1 MASRYWVGGTASWNG
16 TAGSKWALTSG
27 GAGGQ
32 AEPTSADDVFLDANS
47 GANVVTID
55 TTTAVCKSLTC
66 TGFTGTLAGST
77 AMDIYGSVLAVAG
90 MTWSWSG
97 TITAALTAGTAT
109 LTSAG
114 KTLCGA
120 LTMNGAGGTLT
131 FADAFV
137 TTGTCTLTAGTW
149 NDGNVNLTMAAW
161 VAGTGTATRVQT
173 FGTANFWYVTG
184 AGTCWTA
191 GGTGYSNNA
200 NVDLIRSTVVFSYS
214 GSSARTVS
222 SNEATIPQ
230 VKVTGGSGTF
240 LWSSSSNSCLL
251 NGNADFTGYSGAMT
265 FSGTLRSWS
274 IVNVILDSAATYAQT
289 GGGTFLCAGDITT
302 NGVVI
307 PGDINACVYN
317 TRLLDNLSLTGT
329 LYLGWDYAALGGSL
343 NGNGFNV
350 SCLKFSSSA
359 TYTRTLTMGSGTWT
373 LTSTAATTVWNMAV
387 TTGLTLNA
395 NTATIDLTG
404 VTANTRTI
412 TSNSVL
418 MPKLKI
424 SAGSG
429 AVTCTNGNYAGIEM
443 TAGYTG
449 TFANQTISFRGDV
462 TLGAN
467 ATYTAG
473 ANAWTYVGTSGTCLW
488 NSNGKTVDWPIT
500 VNGIGG
506 TLQQAANLAMGA
518 TRTLTLTRGT
528 FNSAGYTNN
537 VTAVLMNG
545 TAGTT
550 TLSSGATSWACNLT
564 CNGAGGTLTFGDAFI
579 TTGTLTH
586 TLGTITQSYYI
597 SVSALLATTSGTRV
611 MNYAA
616 SSATYF
622 DITGSGTILNVL
634 GTGYTCNHT
643 ARAAADPSFA
653 GLATMRFTYSGS
665 SSRLV
670 TFDSVNQ
677 AKPIPNMAVTAGSG
691 LFTCGSSQPA
701 SDALGVC
708 CFNLDWTGFSG
719 TYTST
724 ASGISMTTLGS
735 VAGNVTW
742 SPTMTITA
750 SSGGFH
756 WGYSLAAWGAVL
768 AGSYTWTSNG
778 KVLPVGTS
786 DTYAFTIMGTTGGT
800 YTFADSFSTTG
811 TINTYMSP
819 WTSTFAGTL
828 VTASSLTCAK
838 FLNSNSATRTITMG
852 SGTWT
857 LTSTAATT
865 VWNMATTTGLTLNPG
880 TATIDLTGV
889 TTNVRTITA
898 NSVLLPTIKISGGTG
913 AGSVTLTNVNCAG
926 LTFANTYACT
936 GFANQTVT
944 IRGPVTL
951 SNHASFAL
959 TAGANAWTLAST
971 SGSNAFTSQGKTC
984 DFPITVNG
992 VGGTHAFAD
1001 AFVHGITRTL
1011 TLTNGT
1017 LGFGTGLTHTLGF
1030 LASSNANVRT
1040 IDTGTSTLN
1049 FPTTGVCWDTSTS
1062 TNLTLTGT
1070 GTIKLTNSSGT
1081 ARSITAGTKRL
1092 PSLWVS
1098 AGTSTTTLTNVTGCI
1113 DLNMTGMGAGTI
1125 AAGSAAFAIGGSVTF
1140 VAAGTWS
1147 YTGAL
1152 TFDATSTG
1160 KTITSAGK
1168 AWTSGTVT
1176 FSGSGGG
1183 WTFQD
1188 APNAF
1193 TSGNALTV
1201 AVGHLNTGGFAV
1213 STPALVFS
1221 GSGVR
1226 ELTLGASTVTLTGT
1240 GTILDASGTNQTVN
1254 AGTSTLDCTDGTSTP
1269 KTLRTGGKVLA
1280 LVRVKKSTTNVF
1292 NFRDGGTMN
1301 LALAA

>member
-1 MASRYWVGGTASWNG
+1 MASRYAVAAGNWNDTAVWSATDGGAPGASFPVDGDAVSLTA
-16 TAGSKWALTSG
+16 TSG
-27 GAGGQ
+27 AITVTVNVSS
-32 AEPTSADDVFLDANS
+32 AATSIDA
-47 GANVVTID
+47 
-55 TTTAVCKSLTC
+55 
-66 TGFTGTLAGST
+66 TGFTGTFTGSS
-77 AMDIYGSVLAVAG
+77 ALQLKGNCKAVAG
-90 MTWSWSG
+90 CTWTYTG
-97 TITAALTAGTAT
+97 TLTSAIAAGTAT
-109 LTSAG
+109 LTSGG

-120 LTMNGAGGTLT
+120 LTQNGAGTLT

-161 VAGTGTATRVQT
+161 SSTVAAGCLMV
-173 FGTANFWYVTG
+173 FGSTNTWTISG
-184 AGTCWTA
+184 SGTCYDDVFRASGNSA
-191 GGTGYSNNA
+191 GNGCTI
-200 NVDLIRSTVVFSYS
+200 DFTYS
-214 GSSARTVS
+214 GGSARTVR
-222 SNEATIPQ
+222 TGGGVFLPK
-230 VKVTGGSGTF
+230 VKVSAGSGTF
-240 LWSSSSNSCLL
+240 LFDRVADVYSCPC
-251 NGNADFTGYSGAMT
+251 NGLDFTGYSGTCT
-265 FSGTLRSWS
+265 FNGTGAVNGAFDIYGGSLTLSPTATYVQSGGGVGYIRGGTLTSNGATLPGPINLLAPTLADAL
-274 IVNVILDSAATYAQT
+274 IVAGALTQGGT
-289 GGGTFLCAGDITT
+289 GGGSFNANNQNVTCSTFGSSYTT
-302 NGVVI
+302 
-307 PGDINACVYN
+307 
-317 TRLLDNLSLTGT
+317 
-329 LYLGWDYAALGGSL
+329 
-343 NGNGFNV
+343 
-350 SCLKFSSSA
+350 
-359 TYTRTLTMGSGTWT
+359 TRTITMGSGTWT
-373 LTSTAATTVWNMAV
+373 LTSTAATTVWNMAT
-387 TTGLTLNA
+387 TTGLTLNPG
-395 NTATIDLTG
+395 TATIDLTG
-404 VTANTRTI
+404 VTASTRTI

-429 AVTCTNGNYAGIEM
+429 AVTCTNGNYNGIEM
-443 TAGYTG
+443 TTGYTG

-462 TLGAN
+462 SLSSA

-473 ANAWTYVGTSGTCLW
+473 ANAWTCVGTSGTCLF

-528 FNSAGYTNN
+528 FNSAGFTNN

-550 TLSSGATSWACNLT
+550 TLTSGGSTWACALT
-564 CNGAGGTLTFGDAFI
+564 VNGAGGTLTFGDSFT
-579 TTGTLTH
+579 TTGSLTH

-643 ARAAADPSFA
+643 TLAAADPSLA

-670 TFDSVNQ
+670 TFDSANQ
-677 AKPIPNMAVTAGSG
+677 AKPIPNMAVIAGSG
-691 LFTCGSSQPA
+691 LFTCGGSQPGV
-701 SDALGVC
+701 DALGVC

-724 ASGISMTTLGS
+724 ASGISMTTLGA

-742 SPTMTITA
+742 SATMTITA
-750 SSGGFH
+750 SAGGFH

-778 KVLPVGTS
+778 KVLPIGTS
-786 DTYAFTIMGTTGGT
+786 DTYAFTIAGTSGGT
-800 YTFADSFSTTG
+800 YTFADNFSTTG

-819 WTSTFAGTL
+819 WVAYFGGTL
-828 VTASSLTCAK
+828 VTAANLTCVK
-838 FLNSNSATRTITMG
+838 FLNSNSTTRTITMG

-865 VWNMATTTGLTLNPG
+865 VWDMAVTTGLTLNAN

-936 GFANQTVT
+936 GFANQSVT

-971 SGSNAFTSQGKTC
+971 SGSNAFESNGKVC

-992 VGGTHAFAD
+992 VGGTHAFSS
-1001 AFVHGITRTL
+1001 AFSHGITRTL

-1017 LGFGTGLTHTLGF
+1017 VDFGSYTHTMGF
-1030 LASSNANVRT
+1030 FASSNANVRT
-1040 IDTGTSTLN
+1040 IDTGTSTLQ
-1049 FPTTGVCWDTSTS
+1049 FPTIGAVWDTSTS

-1070 GTIKLTNSSGT
+1070 GTIKLTDSSGT
-1081 ARSITAGTKRL
+1081 ARSITAGSKRL

-1098 AGTSTTTLTNVTGCI
+1098 AGTSTTTLTGVTGVI

-1125 AAGSAAFAIGGSVTF
+1125 AAGAGAFAIGGSVTF
-1140 VAAGTWS
+1140 VSAGTWS

-1152 TFDATSTG
+1152 TFDATATG
-1160 KTITSAGK
+1160 KAITSAGK

-1183 WTFQD
+1183 WTLQD
-1188 APNAF
+1188 APVTF

-1201 AVGHLNTGGFAV
+1201 AVGHLNTNDFAV
-1213 STPALVFS
+1213 TTPALVFS
-1221 GSGVR
+1221 GAGVR
-1226 ELTLGASTVTLTGT
+1226 ELTLGASVVSLTGT
-1240 GTILDASGTNQTVN
+1240 GTIFDASGSNQTVN
-1254 AGTSTLDCTDGTSTP
+1254 AGTSTLDCTDGTSTA
-1269 KTLRTGGKVLA
+1269 KTFRTGGKVLN
-1280 LVRVKKSTTNVF
+1280 LIKVKKSTTNVF

-1301 LALAA
+1301 LSLAA